1 MGVPIEDDDR
11 SGPGSA
17 RDAAIEWWVCV
28 KAGLASGSAHAAA
41 FTDISQMFEHV
52 KEMRRSRPAKRLVV
66 APRRSWL
73 AGAAAFAAASLALYV
88 SFDGLSTFLRSDYS
102 TGTGETQRVTLAD
115 GSRVE
120 APMIAR
126 RYR

>member
-1 MGVPIEDDDR
+1 
-11 SGPGSA
+11 
-17 RDAAIEWWVCV
+17 
-28 KAGLASGSAHAAA
+28 
-41 FTDISQMFEHV
+41 
-52 KEMRRSRPAKRLVV
+52 MRRSRPAKRLVV

-73 AGAAAFAAASLALYV
+73 AGAAAFAAASIALYV

-120 APMIAR
+120 LDAQSAIAVQYGAGQR
-126 RYR
+126 RLTLLEGEA